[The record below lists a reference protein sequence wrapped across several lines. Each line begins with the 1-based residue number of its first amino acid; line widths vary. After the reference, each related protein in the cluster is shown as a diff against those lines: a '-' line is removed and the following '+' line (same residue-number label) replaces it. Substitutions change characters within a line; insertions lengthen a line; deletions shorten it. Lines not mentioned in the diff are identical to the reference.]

1 MTEAA
6 KLLIQDKAQLDA
18 IGGTYLFGMQQ
29 LQVDPRTVN
38 MTDINTTS
46 DATIQAD
53 QCFSTSRLKAEF
65 RLKPGPQA
73 VPVKYYKN
81 TYGMEF
87 PVYRI
92 GDCVPMRPKATPTE
106 KQVEAGKQLAAKAR
120 RNSKRGRAAL
130 EAKALLNADVVFI
143 DTETTGLEGHDQ
155 VIEIAVL
162 DASGQVLLDTR
173 LRPSVAISQEAQ
185 WVHGISAEDLTG
197 KPTWPE
203 VAPLL
208 RQVLEG
214 HQAVAFNADFDS
226 RLLQQT
232 AQAHGDDYWSWHVQ
246 EHCAM
251 VLAAQA
257 FGAKNRH
264 GSISLSAAAGES
276 GVDQEDAHSAKGDAL
291 TALRVVQAIATYV

>member
-1 MTEAA
+1 
-6 KLLIQDKAQLDA
+6 
-18 IGGTYLFGMQQ
+18 
-29 LQVDPRTVN
+29 

-185 WVHGISAEDLTG
+185 RVHGISAETLAG
-197 KPTWPE
+197 APTWAE
-203 VAPLL
+203 IAPPLRRLL
-208 RQVLEG
+208 EGRQV
-214 HQAVAFNADFDS
+214 VAFNADFDS

-232 AQAHGDDYWSWHVQ
+232 AQAHGNDYWSWQVT

-251 VLAAQA
+251 ALAAKA